1 MSYDGGMTPLS
12 NAARQVIEGG
22 HLGHL
27 VTLNSDGSPQVSL
40 VWVGLEDGEVV
51 AGHLG
56 SWRKVQNVRRDPR
69 VALSIET
76 GQRASGGLDE
86 YLVVYGTARITEG
99 GAPQLLQR
107 LARTYLGPNVRFPP
121 IDDPPPG
128 YITRIAVD
136 RVTGHGNWDP

>member
-1 MSYDGGMTPLS
+1 
-12 NAARQVIEGG
+12 
-22 HLGHL
+22 
-27 VTLNSDGSPQVSL
+27 
-40 VWVGLEDGEVV
+40 
-51 AGHLG
+51 
-56 SWRKVQNVRRDPR
+56 

-107 LARTYLGPNVRFPP
+107 LARTYLGANVRFPP

-128 YITRIAVD
+128 YITRIVVD